1 MSGLKQVVL
10 GVGLTFVT
18 GKRSL
23 LPALGIGKT
32 VGKTQMSH
40 PFLCVCQIYPDEG
53 HFLRGETTRQHLG
66 RSLVN
71 FFEECF
77 RLPEMAFEGVLE
89 EEGEDEG

>member
-1 MSGLKQVVL
+1 MGRARWDEQLETGRL

-40 PFLCVCQIYPDEG
+40 PFLCVSD
-53 HFLRGETTRQHLG
+53 
-66 RSLVN
+66 
-71 FFEECF
+71 
-77 RLPEMAFEGVLE
+77 LPG
-89 EEGEDEG
+89 

>member
-1 MSGLKQVVL
+1 MKPCPGARCWKNRWRNPDVSP
-10 GVGLTFVT
+10 F
-18 GKRSL
+18 SL
-23 LPALGIGKT
+23 
-32 VGKTQMSH
+32 S
-40 PFLCVCQIYPDEG
+40 CQIYPDEG